1 MNKKLLLLIPL
12 LTLLLS
18 FSFTSAQVLEKS
30 AAEISPNL
38 TAAPQHPNST
48 EAIWDVLFDY
58 NLQQASG
65 GSLGKAGI
73 CYIPTIDRIWVS
85 YWSTSVSNY
94 ILEFNKQ
101 GVLVDSFLI
110 TGVIGVRAF
119 TFDGT
124 FVYAGLNTTTIQ
136 KINPVTRT
144 NVGTI
149 TAPQTVRYLTYDPTA
164 NSGAGG
170 LWLGNFSTNLQLI
183 SLTGTV
189 LQTVPYAQLGN
200 TSIYGAAF
208 DNYSPGG
215 PFLWLWG
222 QGSGAGYPQIISQL
236 NVATGLPT
244 GIQHDAL
251 TDVGVGNTD
260 AIAGGLDCSKDLV
273 PGKIALLG
281 VLQGVPDRL
290 FAYEIG
296 ITDAGVLAPFNL
308 TSPTAG
314 AVIESFPNSATPV
327 TITWDTSR
335 AGASYKWIFGSPT
348 VPPRSLTI
356 PASTN
361 QLTFTLGELDNIL
374 AGLGLQPGQ
383 QLVGQ
388 WDVWAFRG
396 NVPDN
401 DSLKATNGPRAL
413 TLKRGVPQLVPFNLA
428 NPANNS
434 TITTSVFNN
443 NPVVINWN
451 RSGEGVTYRWK
462 FGTGI
467 AKSQGVMLNLPS
479 NGGGFDTNLTI
490 INSALDLT
498 LAGLGVQPGGSI
510 VGQWTVYAYSGNDS
524 LKAVETFNLTLTRQ
538 AKGDVLVA
546 YDSSST
552 NARISRDSVLSYL
565 NLRNITFDLFNKGTN
580 TSTNSM
586 TFRGYQR
593 IIWLG
598 EGTNIMSLIQK
609 DSLKAYLN
617 NPTESKSKLI
627 IFGEDVG
634 YSLGRSASTYYDL
647 DFVNNYLGFN
657 FVLDRPPSGAA
668 QRLKWIHY
676 VPEFYDSTIGSWP
689 DVLTVFDPI
698 NGHHLIQFT
707 DGTYNATGKVA
718 PMNNVVV
725 FGHDIESLRR
735 AFDSPV
741 GPTHHRFLDYAIMYV
756 DNDGIIPVE
765 LLSFNAS
772 ISGNLI
778 TLNWVTATEMN
789 NRGFEVQRKINDG
802 SFETIAFIEGK
813 GTTMEQQNYI
823 FTDKASVAGNY
834 SYRLKQV
841 DFDGSFEITD
851 AVEVDF
857 TAPVDFS
864 LNQNYPNPFN
874 PTTIIN
880 FGLAV
885 DANVSIKIYN
895 TLGQEVTTLLNGEM
909 KAGLHDVEFNA
920 SSFSSG
926 VYFYQ
931 IEAQGVNG
939 TNFSSVKKMMLMK

>member
-18 FSFTSAQVLEKS
+18 FSFTFSQTGKE
-30 AAEISPNL
+30 L
-38 TAAPQHPNST
+38 TADVSPFDTKPSQNLNAPKALWDILANYN
-48 EAIWDVLFDY
+48 ADVLTGV
-58 NLQQASG
+58 LQNYGVVFTGTNYIISVFNSATMYKLDADG
-65 GSLGKAGI
+65 NSLG
-73 CYIPTIDRIWVS
+73 
-85 YWSTSVSNY
+85 
-94 ILEFNKQ
+94 
-101 GVLVDSFLI
+101 SFTI
-110 TGVIGVRAF
+110 TGSTLPSSQGFRDMEYANGFLWGGANSNVIYKIDL
-119 TFDGT
+119 TT
-124 FVYAGLNTTTIQ
+124 NTQ
-136 KINPVTRT
+136 
-144 NVGTI
+144 VGTI
-149 TAPQTVRYLTYDPTA
+149 TLPSGVTARGLAYDPIRDGFWSSA
-164 NSGAGG
+164 FGG
-170 LWLGNFSTNLQLI
+170 NITCYSAT
-183 SLTGTV
+183 T
-189 LQTVPYAQLGN
+189 
-200 TSIYGAAF
+200 GAAITGAVLSNS
-208 DNYSPGG
+208 DAGKHGLAYDDRSAGG
-215 PFLWLWG
+215 PFLWV
-222 QGSGAGYPQIISQL
+222 SVENST
-236 NVATGLPT
+236 ATGYKMVKYNLTTLALVEEYNVTIPDILPGT
-244 GIQHDAL
+244 GSTTLAP
-251 TDVGVGNTD
+251 
-260 AIAGGLDCSKDLV
+260 GGLDVRDNLV
-273 PGKIALLG
+273 QGKLVAISLC
-281 VLQGVPDRL
+281 QGDPDRITL
-290 FAYEIG
+290 FELANL
-296 ITDAGVLAPFNL
+296 DAGVLAPFNI

-314 AVIESFPNSATPV
+314 AVIESFPNSATEV

-348 VPPRSLTI
+348 VPPRSFTM
-356 PASTN
+356 PSGTN
-361 QLTFTLGELDNIL
+361 QLTFTLGEIDELLAD
-374 AGLGLQPGQ
+374 AGLLPGQ
-383 QLVGQ
+383 ELVGQ
-388 WDVWAFRG
+388 WDVWAFR
-396 NVPDN
+396 NNMPDN
-401 DSLKATNGPRAL
+401 DSLKAANGPRAI
-413 TLKRGVPQLVPFNLA
+413 TLKRGVPQLVAFNLA

-451 RSGEGVTYRWK
+451 GSGEGVTYRWK

-479 NGGGFDTNLTI
+479 NNGGFDTNLTI

-498 LAGLGVQPGGSI
+498 LAGLGVEPGGSI
-510 VGQWTVYAYSGNDS
+510 VGQWTVYAYSGIDS

-598 EGTNIMSLIQK
+598 EGTNIMSIIQK

-617 NPTESKSKLI
+617 NPAETKSKLI

-725 FGHDIESLRR
+725 FGLDIESLRR

-789 NRGFEVQRKINDG
+789 NCGFEVQRKINDG